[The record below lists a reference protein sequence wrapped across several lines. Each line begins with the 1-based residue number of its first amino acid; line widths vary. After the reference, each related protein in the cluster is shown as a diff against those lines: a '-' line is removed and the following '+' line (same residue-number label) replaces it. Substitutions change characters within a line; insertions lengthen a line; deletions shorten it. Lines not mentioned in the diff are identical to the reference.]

1 MLRHARLFIRSNLL
15 GCTEGDIRILDGET
29 NLDGRVSVC
38 KHNQWGTVC
47 HNGWNDND
55 AIVVCRQLGFA
66 YGIVTTHDETLKY
79 GVHIPMY
86 FFKDLQL
93 IVHFLAKELGQ

>member
-1 MLRHARLFIRSNLL
+1 MRHASFFIKSNLL
-15 GCTEGDIRILDGET
+15 GCTEGDIRLLDGVT
-29 NLDGRVSVC
+29 SLDGRVSVC

-47 HNGWNDND
+47 HYGWNDND

-66 YGIVTTHDETLKY
+66 YGIITMHDETL
-79 GVHIPMY
+79 HIPVY
-86 FFKDLQL
+86 FFKDMRL